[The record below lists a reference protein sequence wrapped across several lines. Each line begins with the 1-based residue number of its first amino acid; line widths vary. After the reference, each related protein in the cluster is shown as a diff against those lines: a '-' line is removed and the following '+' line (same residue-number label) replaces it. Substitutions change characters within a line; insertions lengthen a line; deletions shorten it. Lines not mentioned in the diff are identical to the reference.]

1 MINKL
6 DDMLKKLKGDK
17 RVTLSVAAAHDE
29 EVLLAIK
36 SAVEMEIITPILIG
50 EENKIREISKE
61 INFDLSKFKII
72 NKETIEECAETA
84 VKLVSSGEVDFVMK
98 GLLDTSVI
106 LKAVLNKEWGL
117 RTDSLLSHVMVYEVP
132 SYDKLLVTT
141 DGGMNI
147 EPDYDQK
154 VKILKNA
161 IEATKPLGLKHIKVA
176 CLAAKEKVNS
186 KMQATVDARALQEAG
201 ERGEFGKDVTVEGP
215 LAFDLAVSKEAAKVK
230 GFKSKVSGETDIMLM
245 PTIEVGNG
253 IGKALTYF
261 AGAKSAGIIMG
272 AKAPIVLVSRADS
285 HESKLYSIAYGALIA
300 GHNK

>member
-72 NKETIEECAETA
+72 NKGTIEECAETA
-84 VKLVSSGEVDFVMK
+84 VKLVSSGEADFAMK

-106 LKAVLNKEWGL
+106 LKAVLNKEWGI

>member
-147 EPDYDQK
+147 APDYDQK

-161 IEATKPLGLKHIKVA
+161 IEATKPLGLEHIKVA

>member
-72 NKETIEECAETA
+72 NKGTIEECAETA
-84 VKLVSSGEVDFVMK
+84 VKLVSSGEADFAMK

-117 RTDSLLSHVMVYEVP
+117 RTCRL
-132 SYDKLLVTT
+132 
-141 DGGMNI
+141 
-147 EPDYDQK
+147 
-154 VKILKNA
+154 
-161 IEATKPLGLKHIKVA
+161 
-176 CLAAKEKVNS
+176 
-186 KMQATVDARALQEAG
+186 
-201 ERGEFGKDVTVEGP
+201 
-215 LAFDLAVSKEAAKVK
+215 
-230 GFKSKVSGETDIMLM
+230 
-245 PTIEVGNG
+245 
-253 IGKALTYF
+253 
-261 AGAKSAGIIMG
+261 
-272 AKAPIVLVSRADS
+272 
-285 HESKLYSIAYGALIA
+285 
-300 GHNK
+300 